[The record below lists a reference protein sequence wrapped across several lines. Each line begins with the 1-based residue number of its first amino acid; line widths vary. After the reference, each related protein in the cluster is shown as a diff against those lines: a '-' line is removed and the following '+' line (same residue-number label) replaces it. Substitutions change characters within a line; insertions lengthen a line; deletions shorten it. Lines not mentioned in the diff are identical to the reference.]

1 MAKKEPVKKESVG
14 KKAAPKEDVKKADA
28 KKTEPKK
35 EEIKKVE
42 PAPKDVKKV
51 ETKKVEPTPKDVKKV
66 EPKKVEAKK
75 EEPAPKVAKKAEPKE
90 DEFKHLVRV
99 AGTDIEGNKKVP
111 YGLSKIVGIG
121 LRTGE
126 VLCELARVDPSKRIG
141 YISDAEADKLGD
153 LAENFQDQK
162 LPTWLLNRRKDYDT
176 GGDLHVISPEIAMT
190 LREDLN
196 RVKKIKSYKG
206 VRHIQGL
213 PVRGQRT
220 RTSFRGG
227 ITVGV
232 SRKKA
237 REQQA
242 GKAKDKK

>member
-1 MAKKEPVKKESVG
+1 MAKKEPVKKESAE
-14 KKAAPKEDVKKADA
+14 KKATPKEDTKEKDVKKVEAKKVEPTPKDVKKA
-28 KKTEPKK
+28 EPKK

-42 PAPKDVKKV
+42 PAPK
-51 ETKKVEPTPKDVKKV
+51 
-66 EPKKVEAKK
+66 A
-75 EEPAPKVAKKAEPKE
+75 AKKAESKE

-99 AGTDIEGNKKVP
+99 AGTDIEGNKLVP

-126 VLCELARVDPSKRIG
+126 VLCELAHVNPSKRIG
-141 YISDAEADKLGD
+141 YLSDAEADKLGD

-162 LPTWLLNRRKDYDT
+162 IPTWLLNRRKDYDT
-176 GGDLHVISPEIAMT
+176 GGDLHMISPEIAMT

-206 VRHIQGL
+206 IRHIQGL

-220 RTSFRGG
+220 RPSFRGG
-227 ITVGV
+227 VTVRV
-232 SRKKA
+232 SRKKT

-242 GKAKDKK
+242 AKAKK